1 MLRVCPVNENN
12 KVCLSCVDTTNY
24 KKIMHK
30 GTVEIPFWCD
40 KDVILPN
47 NVTFVSNIQWGNST
61 NIRKKG
67 MHLQLSENP
76 QYNVSK
82 TVALVIH

>member
-1 MLRVCPVNENN
+1 MLRKCPVNETN
-12 KVCLSCVDTTNY
+12 KICLSCVDTTNY
-24 KKIMHK
+24 KKVVHK
-30 GTVEIPFWCD
+30 GTHKIPFWCD

-67 MHLQLSENP
+67 MHFAI
-76 QYNVSK
+76 K
-82 TVALVIH
+82 